1 MELLNVRFF
10 QQKHKYVKVPRS
22 LILSSWVEL
31 LLGMEQRLLVPS
43 LVGAIIADGVE
54 IDGTD
59 EVQVVGY
66 NEVVGVAT
74 DEDW

>member
-1 MELLNVRFF
+1 MRVILLPWSKDTLV
-10 QQKHKYVKVPRS
+10 
-22 LILSSWVEL
+22 
-31 LLGMEQRLLVPS
+31 LLVRVI
-43 LVGAIIADGVE
+43 LQHFHVE

-74 DEDW
+74 DED